1 MNGTVSNPYRVSQAQ
16 YSASALG
23 SERWLDDEGVWRVV
37 AFGLVGAFLLHG
49 IAAVRLAYIHAEIIT
64 WSYEMGHVVDG
75 AIARRLL
82 QTIEID
88 TPEAKKI
95 DEPKPPEDKPEEPPP
110 PVVKNDNPPPAA
122 PPAAAQAGAVL
133 TAPDDNAP
141 LDLTNSFVT
150 GTSDRYAGGTT
161 QTGGTSNTAVRN
173 PGAVATG
180 LPRGVGTGP
189 GTQQGVVDRSRAL
202 QLAGSTEWRCPF
214 PPEADADQ
222 IDEAAAVI
230 SVTVGAD
237 GKAQKVSV
245 VQDPGHGFGR
255 EARACALRE
264 TYVPA
269 LDRDGNAIAA
279 SKSFRVR
286 FER

>member
-1 MNGTVSNPYRVSQAQ
+1 MNGSASHPYRVSQAS
-16 YSASALG
+16 SASALG

-49 IAAVRLAYIHAEIIT
+49 IAAVRLAYIHAEIIN
-64 WSYEMGHVVDG
+64 WSYKMSQVVDG
-75 AIARRLL
+75 ELARRSM
-82 QTIEID
+82 QTID
-88 TPEAKKI
+88 VDVPDKKI
-95 DEPKPPEDKPEEPPP
+95 DEPPPPDEKVPDPP
-110 PVVKNDNPPPAA
+110 PVAKLDDNPPPQA
-122 PPAAAQAGAVL
+122 PPAAAQAAAVL

-150 GTSDRYAGGTT
+150 GSADRYAGGTT
-161 QTGGTSNTAVRN
+161 QAGGTSTTAVRN

-180 LPRGVGTGP
+180 VPHGVGTGP
-189 GTQQGVVDRSRAL
+189 GTQQGAVDRSRAL
-202 QLAGSTEWRCPF
+202 QLAGSTEWQCPF
-214 PPEADADQ
+214 GPEADADQ
-222 IDEAAAVI
+222 IDEAVVVVA
-230 SVTVGAD
+230 VTVGAD
-237 GKAQKVSV
+237 GKAQKVTV

-264 TYVPA
+264 SYLPA